1 MFRKIL
7 VGIREEGSD
16 PEAVALG
23 DRLALA
29 SGAEVRTVH
38 AEGAD
43 ELAPLAAAEAA
54 DLVVL
59 GPTHH
64 AGFGRLVPGATVERL
79 GKEAPCALAVA
90 PRGFGSPPREPGEW
104 RPLDG
109 EGSDAG
115 LRVIGVGFDGSPSSR
130 GALEL
135 ATDLALE
142 NGATLR
148 VYAVAHKLG
157 PIGSDPVS
165 ATASP
170 AGAELDAVRGALHEA
185 VAALPDETRAL
196 PVLLRGYPAEKLV
209 EAAKAGVDLLVIG
222 SRGGGPV
229 WRAFHG
235 SVSSAVVDNSPCP
248 VLIAPLSLHREAPPP
263 AAA

>member
-1 MFRKIL
+1 MLRKIL
-7 VGIREEGSD
+7 IGVREEGSD

-23 DRLALA
+23 ERLAQA
-29 SGAEVRTVH
+29 TGAAARTAT
-38 AEGAD
+38 AEGVED
-43 ELAPLAAAEAA
+43 LARLAVSEGA

-59 GPTHH
+59 GPTHR
-64 AGFGRLVPGATVERL
+64 AGVSRLIPGATVERL
-79 GKEAPCALAVA
+79 AKEPPCALAVA
-90 PRGFGSPPREPGEW
+90 PRGFGAPAQEPGEW

-109 EGSDAG
+109 DDSDAG

-135 ATDLALE
+135 ATELALA
-142 NGATLR
+142 NGASLR

-157 PIGSDPVS
+157 PLSPDSVS
-165 ATASP
+165 AAASS
-170 AGAELDAVRGALHEA
+170 AQAELDAVRGALHEA

-235 SVSSAVVDNSPCP
+235 SVSSAVIDNAPCP
-248 VLIAPLSLHREAPPP
+248 VLIAPLGLRRTGS
-263 AAA
+263 

>member
-1 MFRKIL
+1 VFRRIL

-16 PEAVALG
+16 PEAVVLG
-23 DRLALA
+23 DRLAQA
-29 SGAEVRTVH
+29 SGAEVRALH

-43 ELAPLAAAEAA
+43 DLARLATAEGA

-59 GPTHH
+59 GPTHQ
-64 AGFGRLVPGATVERL
+64 AGLGRLAPGATVERL
-79 GKEAPCALAVA
+79 GKEPPCALAVA
-90 PRGFGSPPREPGEW
+90 PPGFGAPQREPGEW

-109 EGSDAG
+109 DDSDAG
-115 LRVIGVGFDGSPSSR
+115 LRVIGVAFDGSPSSQA
-130 GALEL
+130 ALEL
-135 ATDLALE
+135 ATELALE

-148 VYAVAHKLG
+148 VYAVAHKLQPMG
-157 PIGSDPVS
+157 PASIS
-165 ATASP
+165 ATATA
-170 AGAELDAVRGALHEA
+170 AGAELDAVRGALHEG

-196 PVLLRGYPAEKLV
+196 PVLLRGYAAEKLV

-248 VLIAPLSLHREAPPP
+248 VLIAPIGLRRAVS
-263 AAA
+263 